1 MHILPRTGRLTALSL
16 AALTLVSAAA
26 CGSQQTALTYAT
38 YHDDGNGSGVA
49 LEGTLQEEEGCV
61 YFYSQ
66 GTKYLPYFPKDA
78 TEKTETGMNLA
89 EGEATFGELCLA
101 CGGSLHEPQKHLDD
115 AATPEAC
122 DTSLPVAKL

>member
-1 MHILPRTGRLTALSL
+1 MRIFPHTGRLAALPL
-16 AALTLVSAAA
+16 AALALVSAAA
-26 CGSQQTALTYAT
+26 CGSQQKTLTYAT

-61 YFYSQ
+61 YFYYQ
-66 GTKYLPYFPKDA
+66 DTKYLPYFPKDT

-89 EGEATFGELCLA
+89 SGEATFGEPCLT

-115 AATPEAC
+115 AVTPEAC
-122 DTSLPVAKL
+122 EASLPVAKL